1 MTLTALALILSAAVL
16 HALWNLLAKQAGGGA
31 VLVWLY
37 GTTSAVLLTP
47 FAIALAVIDRPALGP
62 TALSYTLGSVLIH
75 VAYFVVLQRGYKVGD
90 LSLVYPLARGTG
102 PVLST
107 LAAIVLLGERP
118 TALALLGAVLIALG
132 VFTLAGPSRRTSS
145 ADTKQAVAIG
155 LLTGL
160 LIAAYT
166 ICDKQAVGRYGV
178 PPLIQQWGTSVGLAA
193 VLAPLAIRRR
203 AEVRHCWNQHWRA
216 VLAIGVLVPTAYIL
230 VLAAMSFTPV
240 SYIAPAREVS
250 ILIAT
255 LMGTHLLSERQSIM
269 RIAAAVTMVLGLTA
283 LALG

>member
-1 MTLTALALILSAAVL
+1 MTLTALGLILAAAVL
-16 HALWNLLAKQAGGGA
+16 HALWNLLAKQAGGG
-31 VLVWLY
+31 VILVWLY
-37 GTTSAVLLTP
+37 GMTSAVLLTP
-47 FAIALAVIDRPALGP
+47 LAVALAVLDCPELDTTG
-62 TALSYTLGSVLIH
+62 LSYTLASVLIH
-75 VAYFVVLQRGYKVGD
+75 VAYYVVLQRGYKLGD

-107 LAAIVLLGERP
+107 VAAIFLLGERP
-118 TALALLGAVLIALG
+118 TALALLGAILIALS
-132 VFTLAGPSRRTSS
+132 VFALASPSRTAT
-145 ADTKQAVAIG
+145 ADTKQAVAMG

-166 ICDKQAVGRYGV
+166 ICDKQAVSRYGV

-203 AEVRHCWNQHWRA
+203 AEVRHCWTHHWRA
-216 VLAIGVLVPTAYIL
+216 VLAIGLLVPTAYIL
-230 VLAAMSFTPV
+230 VLAAMRFTPV

-255 LMGTHLLSERQSIM
+255 LMGTHLLSERQSVT
-269 RIAAAVTMVLGLTA
+269 RIAAAATMVLGLAA

>member
-1 MTLTALALILSAAVL
+1 MTLTALGLILAAAVL
-16 HALWNLLAKQAGGGA
+16 HALWNLLAKQAGGG
-31 VLVWLY
+31 VILVWLY

-47 FAIALAVIDRPALGP
+47 IAIALAIIDRPALSLTG
-62 TALSYTLGSVLIH
+62 LSYTLASVLIH

-90 LSLVYPLARGTG
+90 LSLIYPLARGTG
-102 PVLST
+102 PVLSMI
-107 LAAIVLLGERP
+107 AAIVLLGERP
-118 TALALLGAVLIALG
+118 TTLALLGAILIAMG
-132 VFTLAGPSRRTSS
+132 VFALAAPARGPTGV
-145 ADTKQAVAIG
+145 TKQAVALG
-155 LLTGL
+155 LLTGV

-166 ICDKQAVGRYGV
+166 ICDKQAVSRYRV

-203 AEVRHCWNQHWRA
+203 AEVRHCWTHHWRA
-216 VLAIGVLVPTAYIL
+216 AIAIGVLVPTAYIL

-255 LMGTHLLSERQSIM
+255 LMGTHLLSERQSFM
-269 RIAAAVTMVLGLTA
+269 RIVAAATMVVGLAA
-283 LALG
+283 LAMG